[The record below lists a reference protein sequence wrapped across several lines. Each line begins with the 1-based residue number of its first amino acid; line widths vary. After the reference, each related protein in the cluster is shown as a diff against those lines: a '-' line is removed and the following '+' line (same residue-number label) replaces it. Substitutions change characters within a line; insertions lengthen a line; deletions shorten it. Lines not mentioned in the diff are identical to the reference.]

1 MGRPSDEKSLLPP
14 LKTPTPAPT
23 HQPLS
28 TWEVTLHLLK
38 GNIGAGA
45 LSLPYAFAKAGIYVA
60 PVVYLFI
67 VVICIYNMNLL
78 LYCKNKLRPE
88 RGMTFGDVGGELLG
102 KHGKRAVNVF
112 LVGTQLS
119 FCCVF
124 FTVVATNLHA
134 ILPAKLSHD
143 FQERQLI
150 LLIFP
155 IILGLS
161 WIRSLHKITPFSA
174 LATFAVLLG
183 IAIVFYYSYAY
194 ASAAQTP
201 PPLVT
206 TFAWSRLPEFYGTA
220 VYSFEGIGLIL
231 PLEKDMHD
239 RRLFRGVLLRTMAF
253 ILILFL
259 FLGEVPVLAFGS
271 IENGSMTAVLQR
283 YFPGWSVTL
292 ANLLLAIA
300 CLFSFPIQFYP
311 ALEVLEKLLAR
322 RGYLTPS
329 IQTFSDVAPPPR
341 SRVCPTRCAP
351 VEPPVPQWL
360 ENMLSTSQY
369 EVRRT
374 LFRSM
379 LVTCLMLV
387 AICVPNVGL
396 LISLFGSVGSSMLAV
411 ILPPVFYLALERDR
425 VCVASWALH
434 ISIVAVGCV
443 GMVAGTIQ
451 ALDDIFATFQ

>member
-1 MGRPSDEKSLLPP
+1 MPPKEDRKGLLPP
-14 LKTPTPAPT
+14 TATPVPKHELLT
-23 HQPLS
+23 

-45 LSLPYAFAKAGIYVA
+45 LSLPYAFAKTGIYVA
-60 PVVYLFI
+60 PIFYLGI
-67 VVICIYNMNLL
+67 VLICIYNMNLL
-78 LYCKNKLRPE
+78 LYCKNRLRPE
-88 RGMTFGDVGGELLG
+88 RGMSFGDVGYELLG
-102 KHGKRAVNVF
+102 KHGKYAVNVF

-134 ILPAKLSHD
+134 ILPARLSKD

-155 IILGLS
+155 ILLGLS
-161 WIRSLHKITPFSA
+161 WIRSLHKITPYSA

-183 IAIVFYYSYAY
+183 IAIVFFYSYVYAMAAAASPAY
-194 ASAAQTP
+194 ITA
-201 PPLVT
+201 
-206 TFAWSRLPEFYGTA
+206 FGWGRLPEFYGTA

-231 PLEKDMHD
+231 PLEKDMKD
-239 RRLFRGVLLRTMAF
+239 RNQFQPVLLRTMSF
-253 ILILFL
+253 ILVLFL
-259 FLGEVPVLAFGS
+259 CLGELPVLAFGT

-283 YFPGWSVTL
+283 YFPGWSVAI
-292 ANLLLAIA
+292 ANLLLAVA

-322 RGYLTPS
+322 QGYLTPN
-329 IQTFSDVAPPPR
+329 IQAYNDVLPYRPLCATKCATVAPPPM
-341 SRVCPTRCAP
+341 PK
-351 VEPPVPQWL
+351 WL
-360 ENMLSTSQY
+360 EDLLSTSQY
-369 EVRRT
+369 ELRRT

-379 LVTCLMLV
+379 LCTLLMLV

-411 ILPPVFYLALERDR
+411 ILPPIFYLALEKGRASI
-425 VCVASWALH
+425 VSWALH
-434 ISIVAVGCV
+434 LVIVVIGIV
-443 GMVAGTIQ
+443 GMIAGTIQ
-451 ALDDIFATFQ
+451 ALDDIVRTFE

>member
-1 MGRPSDEKSLLPP
+1 MGRPSDAKGLLPP
-14 LKTPTPAPT
+14 LKTPT

-45 LSLPYAFAKAGIYVA
+45 LSLPYAFAKAGVYVA

-67 VVICIYNMNLL
+67 VRLL
-78 LYCKNKLRPE
+78 VLGLDADGDKLQPE

-134 ILPAKLSHD
+134 ILPAKLSHV

-155 IILGLS
+155 ILLGLS

-174 LATFAVLLG
+174 LATLAVLLG
-183 IAIVFYYSYAY
+183 IAIVFYYSYVY
-194 ASAAQTP
+194 ASAAHAP
-201 PPLVT
+201 PPVVT
-206 TFAWSRLPEFYGTA
+206 TFSWSRLPAFYGTA

-239 RRLFRGVLLRTMAF
+239 RRRFRGVLLRTMAF

-271 IENGSMTAVLQR
+271 IENGSMTAVLQM
-283 YFPGWSVTL
+283 YFPGWSVTI

-300 CLFSFPIQFYP
+300 CLF
-311 ALEVLEKLLAR
+311 LLEKLLAR
-322 RGYLTPS
+322 KGYLTPS
-329 IQTFSDVAPPPR
+329 IQSYSDVVPPR
-341 SRVCPTRCAP
+341 SLVCPTRCAP

-360 ENMLSTSQY
+360 ENVLATSQY

-425 VCVASWALH
+425 VCLASWALH
-434 ISIVAVGCV
+434 LGIVAVGCV

-451 ALDDIFATFQ
+451 ALDDIIATFQ